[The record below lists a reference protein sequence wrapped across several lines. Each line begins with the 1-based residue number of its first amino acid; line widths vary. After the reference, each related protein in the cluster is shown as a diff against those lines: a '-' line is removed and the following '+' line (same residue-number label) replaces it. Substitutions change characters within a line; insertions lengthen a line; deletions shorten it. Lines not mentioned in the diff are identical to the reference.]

1 MNYKTKTKDNMKK
14 WFIENNKLV
23 KIRGKYW
30 LIPCISIWYDKEYFF
45 ETGVTSPAFG
55 IQISFLN
62 FAYGL
67 TIQKGY

>member
-1 MNYKTKTKDNMKK
+1 MKN
-14 WFIENNKLV
+14 WFIENNRFV
-23 KIRGKYW
+23 KFRGKYW
-30 LIPCISIWYDKEYFF
+30 LIPCISLWYDKDFF
-45 ETGVTSPAFG
+45 RETGVTAPAFG

>member
-1 MNYKTKTKDNMKK
+1 M
-14 WFIENNKLV
+14 ENNRFV
-23 KIRGKYW
+23 RMRGRYW
-30 LIPCISIWYDKEYFF
+30 LIPCIEIWYDKYYFL